1 MCFFIF
7 MRGILSIVSR
17 FCIDGMCV
25 VALAPA
31 TSTMSG
37 ATFQPLVIMLLMSGW
52 YFVVFLS
59 RVSAVN
65 LSLQYV
71 NSMNCIVIPVVG
83 VYGGGWLYGCPMT
96 LSAQNPH
103 PWLRPSPGGV
113 RGLRVVSRFHNISI
127 CNSNHPIGI
136 NIKHTTW
143 IQRNTRFKYLEILS
157 SLVIIAKSNRPINI
171 NIHFQVSN
179 PQH

>member
-1 MCFFIF
+1 MFSSLRLWTSIECAYCVAIMLICWNVFFIF
-7 MRGILSIVSR
+7 MRGSLSVVSR

-83 VYGGGWLYGCPMT
+83 VSGGGGYMDVL
-96 LSAQNPH
+96 
-103 PWLRPSPGGV
+103 
-113 RGLRVVSRFHNISI
+113 
-127 CNSNHPIGI
+127 
-136 NIKHTTW
+136 
-143 IQRNTRFKYLEILS
+143 
-157 SLVIIAKSNRPINI
+157 
-171 NIHFQVSN
+171 
-179 PQH
+179 